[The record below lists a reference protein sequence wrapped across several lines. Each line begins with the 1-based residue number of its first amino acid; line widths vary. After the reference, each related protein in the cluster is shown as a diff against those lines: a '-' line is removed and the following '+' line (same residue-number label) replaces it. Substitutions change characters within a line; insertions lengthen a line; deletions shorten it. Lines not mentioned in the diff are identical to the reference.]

1 MAESPLPAATPPRSA
16 VPTAVPTQRGP
27 AGAGLAT
34 APATAAPANGSD
46 PGAPTRRPAHREVL
60 RRSATLLPWLVVL
73 AVLPIGWW
81 DGGIPMA
88 DVGAFGAYWAVAVV
102 LPGTLVHRALRGS
115 RGNLPEDLGYG
126 AATGLL
132 LELAVWALAAASGG
146 QHLLRWWP
154 LPVVVIFLAVP
165 RLRRHWRTGPGR
177 RLPLAWHWAICGV
190 LLLIAVWGYA
200 NWRTLPPPPADY
212 AYYQDLLYHLG
223 LVHELTRDMPFQ
235 LPHLAG
241 EPLRYHY
248 LSDAHLASAS
258 MITGVSPATVL
269 LYLWVVPVAWVAA
282 LVVAALARELAGRWW
297 IGPLVAAVGY
307 LGAPATLGSPLAM
320 PGSRALSYASLS
332 QTYVLPLLMLLAAVC
347 VQVLRG
353 RALGP
358 AWVLVPALGLACAGA
373 KSSALPPLIAGLG
386 LAALAAWIRH
396 RRPPWRVLAVLAT
409 LVAAMA
415 VGYRLFAGG
424 GAGIL
429 RTQPFGLIRF
439 MAPYQ
444 QTYGAEDGAQLGG
457 LLPPGLSGADGSAAW
472 LLAAALFGSWLLQQT
487 ARLAGGLLLVTP
499 TRRDPAAWLFSGAVA
514 AGLTV
519 TWLTFH
525 PSASQV
531 YFWLPVIPFGALL
544 AGWLLARIRVRWPVL
559 VTAGLLGLVAQL
571 LAPPLDSPPLLT
583 QAQRAVESVRA
594 AHADDW
600 IVVIGWSAVR
610 YAALIVAAALLA
622 VAVEAL
628 LLNRPRTALTARR
641 AALARRLGRPA
652 WTTQF
657 GRSALAAAVAALLG
671 ASLATGVDTMGRQ
684 LLARGDS
691 PAAVNQLRVTEPEM
705 RAALWLHEHTDP
717 DDLVA
722 TNVHCRPV
730 RTTPNCDARAF
741 WVTGLGGRRAL
752 VESWGYAD
760 DTVAAHGRDGHA
772 YPRQPAPDPAL
783 FALNERVFTDPTPA
797 DLARLRDA
805 HGVRWLLADANAGP
819 VADELARLAPVRYTA
834 GPVTIHE
841 LP

>member
-1 MAESPLPAATPPRSA
+1 MAESPLPAAHSQPSA
-16 VPTAVPTQRGP
+16 VSTAAPPGRGP
-27 AGAGLAT
+27 AGPDP
-34 APATAAPANGSD
+34 APAQATAAPRAD
-46 PGAPTRRPAHREVL
+46 AAAPARGPDAL

-73 AVLPIGWW
+73 AVLPIVWW
-81 DGGIPMA
+81 DGGIPVA
-88 DVGAFGAYWAVAVV
+88 EVGAFGAYWTLAVV

-132 LELAVWALAAASGG
+132 LELAAWALAAGTGG

-154 LPVVVIFLAVP
+154 LPVVVVFLAVP
-165 RLRRHWRTGPGR
+165 RLRRHWRTGSGR
-177 RLPLAWHWAICGV
+177 RLPLAWHWAICAV

-200 NWRTLPPPPADY
+200 NWRSLPLPPADY

-248 LSDAHLASAS
+248 LSDAHIASAS
-258 MITGVSPATVL
+258 MITGVPPATVL
-269 LYLWVVPVAWVAA
+269 LHLWVVPVAWVAA
-282 LVVAALARELAGRWW
+282 LVAAALVRELAGPWW
-297 IGPLVAAVGY
+297 VGPLAAAVGY
-307 LGAPATLGSPLAM
+307 LGASPTFGSPLDI
-320 PGSRALSYASLS
+320 PWTRALSYGSLS
-332 QTYVLPLLMLLAAVC
+332 QTYALPLLMLLAAVC

-386 LAALAAWIRH
+386 LAALAAWIR
-396 RRPPWRVLAVLAT
+396 RRRVPWRVFAVLAS

-424 GAGIL
+424 GAGTL
-429 RTQPFGLIRF
+429 RAQPLGLIRLLV
-439 MAPYQ
+439 PYQ
-444 QTYGAEDGAQLGG
+444 QTYGADEGAQFGG
-457 LLPPGLSGADGSAAW
+457 LLPPGLAEADGTAAW
-472 LLAAALFGSWLLQQT
+472 LLAAALVGSWLLRQT
-487 ARLAGGLLLVTP
+487 PRLAGGLLLATP
-499 TRRDPAAWLFSGAVA
+499 ARRDPVAWLFTGAVA

-519 TWLTFH
+519 AWLTYH
-525 PSASQV
+525 PSASQI

-544 AGWLLARIRVRWPVL
+544 ACWLLARIRVRWPVL
-559 VTAGLLGLVAQL
+559 VATGLLGLLAQL
-571 LAPPLDSPPLLT
+571 LAPPLGSPPALT
-583 QAQRAVESVRA
+583 RAERAVESVRVA
-594 AHADDW
+594 NANDW
-600 IVVIGWSAVR
+600 MTTLGWSAAR
-610 YAALIVAAALLA
+610 YAALIGLAALLA

-628 LLNRPRTALTARR
+628 LLTWPRAAVTARR
-641 AALARRLGRPA
+641 AALVRRLGRPA
-652 WTTQF
+652 RATLL
-657 GRSALAAAVAALLG
+657 GRSALAGTVTALLG
-671 ASLATGVDTMGRQ
+671 ASIATGVEIPVRH
-684 LLARGDS
+684 LLANADPLGT
-691 PAAVNQLRVTEPEM
+691 VNQQLVVSENEM
-705 RAALWLHEHTDP
+705 RAALWLREHTGP
-717 DDLVA
+717 DDRVA

-730 RTTPNCDARAF
+730 RTTPNCDARAY

-752 VESWGYAD
+752 VESWAYAD
-760 DTVAAHGRDGHA
+760 DVVAAHGRDGHG

-783 FALNERVFTDPTPA
+783 FALNEQVFTDPTPT
-797 DLARLRDA
+797 DLARLRDT
-805 HGVRWLLADANAGP
+805 HRVRWLLADTNAGP
-819 VADELARLAPVRYTA
+819 VSADLARLAPVRYTA